1 MSAIDWKNGD
11 RVVAFS
17 HGPIAVHRDLC
28 GSVVVTQLE
37 VDGETAVV
45 MIPKEQVETVVKAM
59 LKAADISAQP
69 A

>member
-28 GSVVVTQLE
+28 GSVVVTQLVE
-37 VDGETAVV
+37 EGDAAVV
-45 MIPKEQVETVVKAM
+45 MIPKEQVEVVAKAM
-59 LKAADISAQP
+59 LITADISPKP